1 MGSIQAVGIS
11 AELVLHD
18 SPVVKGL
25 ASEVLLQAQHSMTIQ
40 RPMCELCPGLQLELT
55 MQQSDLGT
63 ICIWPGTKTLKKQRP
78 SCILRFWWTYGPG
91 ATSESAVSTSNLCK
105 EKFLLK
111 KKPGSLPGC
120 LVVELCSL
128 LYTRE
133 PFHTNV
139 HVVKV
144 GKVVEERESEPLW
157 QALLALRLRPLTVK
171 V

>member
-18 SPVVKGL
+18 SPVVRGL

-55 MQQSDLGT
+55 MQQNDLGT

-105 EKFLLK
+105 GKILL
-111 KKPGSLPGC
+111 
-120 LVVELCSL
+120 E
-128 LYTRE
+128 
-133 PFHTNV
+133 
-139 HVVKV
+139 
-144 GKVVEERESEPLW
+144 
-157 QALLALRLRPLTVK
+157 
-171 V
+171 